1 MTVADYDYGVT
12 QCHLYIA
19 LVWLWLYATV
29 NYKAIL
35 FFRLFVQPMY
45 DSVLLE
51 QSMIYNRRKDEFNL
65 RDRLAIID
73 SEEERNILP
82 DEGKADWSHCL

>member
-1 MTVADYDYGVT
+1 MV
-12 QCHLYIA
+12 
-19 LVWLWLYATV
+19 
-29 NYKAIL
+29 IL
-35 FFRLFVQPMY
+35 LLFCRLFVQPMY

-73 SEEERNILP
+73 SEEERNILA
-82 DEGKADWSHCL
+82 DEGLLQTVNQTLTAIWFQKF